1 MRSTCRKKGK
11 YFYQKGRG
19 TSLHG
24 ESLYFNF
31 RQKWS
36 KLCIL
41 LQKNANEAE
50 IKEKFK
56 EFDNIYPVITIV
68 PSFDGAFC

>member
-1 MRSTCRKKGK
+1 LRSTGHKKGK

-19 TSLHG
+19 TPLHG
-24 ESLYFNF
+24 ESLYFSF

-41 LQKNANEAE
+41 LQKNANETE
-50 IKEKFK
+50 IKEKLK
-56 EFDNIYPVITIV
+56 EFDSIYTVTTIV